1 MRFSSCLLQ
10 QPPIHCENAVSLW
23 SETPGRESS
32 RVGVHF
38 PFEIDTGFGSVLSVE
53 KSEVHILQENGS
65 QLQVVSDERSKETAR
80 VFQTSGY

>member
-1 MRFSSCLLQ
+1 M
-10 QPPIHCENAVSLW
+10 
-23 SETPGRESS
+23 
-32 RVGVHF
+32 GVHF